1 MSVASVQQALLKHR
15 VSLDAEGVGGLPVL
29 HAAPQAQAHLPLPT
43 VFLYHG
49 FTSSKELYS
58 YLAFMLAQAGFRV
71 IAPEALLHGR
81 RFDGDEAGRPRQFW
95 TILKANIDE
104 LPQLHAHYV
113 AQGLVADGRVG
124 VMGASMGGYTALGC
138 MARYP
143 WIKAVCSYMGSAYFQ
158 DSSQHLYPPLG
169 HVDAGNAAEHSRCMQ
184 VLVDYEPSAQL
195 EKLADRPL
203 MLWHGGQ
210 DERVPYAESERLV
223 SELGARGLTKN
234 LRFIPELQATHKI
247 SVKAAE
253 AGVAFL
259 AEKL

>member
-1 MSVASVQQALLKHR
+1 M
-15 VSLDAEGVGGLPVL
+15 
-29 HAAPQAQAHLPLPT
+29 PLPT

-71 IAPEALLHGR
+71 IAPEALDHGS
-81 RFDGDEAGRPRQFW
+81 RFDGDETGRTRRFW
-95 TILKANIDE
+95 AILKTSIDE
-104 LPQLHAHYV
+104 LPQLHGHYV
-113 AQGLVADGRVG
+113 GRGLVAGDRVG

-143 WIKAVCSYMGSAYFQ
+143 WVKAVCSYMGSAYFR

-169 HVDAGNAAEHSRCMQ
+169 HVDAGNVAEHARCMQ
-184 VLVDYEPSAQL
+184 ALADYEPSAQL

-203 MLWHGGQ
+203 MVWHGGQ
-210 DERVPYAESERLV
+210 DERVPFAESERLV
-223 SELGARGLTKN
+223 SELNTRGLTQN
-234 LRFIPELQATHKI
+234 LRFIPEPLATHKI

-253 AGVAFL
+253 AGVAFFQ
-259 AEKL
+259 EKL